1 MRTRESRIVDG
12 RPCPVPSPSRP
23 TRPRPPPPRRRT
35 SNPDLTRPIAP
46 NLRRSLGLPTEI
58 GFHDIFGFEPDL
70 LAMVPQP
77 THAILLLFPITEA
90 SEKARLEHASTRNDD
105 DAASDL
111 VSPGVWF
118 TRQTIGN
125 ACGTIGVLHAVAN
138 TQHEYSIA
146 DDSWFARFFAAT
158 STMTPAE
165 RAAHLEADD
174 SLEAAHAGAASSV
187 ASSTAVPTPD
197 EEVDLHFVALVHV
210 DGGLYELDGR
220 KEAPVRH
227 GDTSAESFLLDAGAV
242 VKKFVQAGGDSLSFN
257 AIAMGPSAGG
267 DAMF

>member
-1 MRTRESRIVDG
+1 MRTRESRSVDG
-12 RPCPVPSPSRP
+12 RQSPPPASPPRAPRRP
-23 TRPRPPPPRRRT
+23 PQRTSIRQISPAPPPPT
-35 SNPDLTRPIAP
+35 F
-46 NLRRSLGLPTEI
+46 RRSLGLPTTI

-77 THAILLLFPITEA
+77 VHAILLLFPITEA
-90 SEKARLEHASTRNDD
+90 SEKARREQAEQSANNN
-105 DAASDL
+105 AASEA
-111 VSPGVWF
+111 VSPAVWF

-138 TQHEYSIA
+138 TQHEYPIA

-158 STMTPAE
+158 RTMTPVE

-174 SLEAAHAGAASSV
+174 SLEHAHAGAASS
-187 ASSTAVPTPD
+187 ATSSTAVPEAD

-220 KEAPVRH
+220 KDAPVRH

-242 VKKFVQAGGDSLSFN
+242 VKKFVQMGGDSLSFN

>member
-1 MRTRESRIVDG
+1 
-12 RPCPVPSPSRP
+12 
-23 TRPRPPPPRRRT
+23 
-35 SNPDLTRPIAP
+35 
-46 NLRRSLGLPTEI
+46 
-58 GFHDIFGFEPDL
+58 
-70 LAMVPQP
+70 MVPQP

-105 DAASDL
+105 DAASV
-111 VSPGVWF
+111 VSPSVWF

-158 STMTPAE
+158 RTMTPAE

-242 VKKFVQAGGDSLSFN
+242 VKKFVQAGGNSLSG
-257 AIAMGPSAGG
+257 IANRLGL
-267 DAMF
+267 

>member
-77 THAILLLFPITEA
+77 VHAILLLFPITEA
-90 SEKARLEHASTRNDD
+90 SEKARLEHAATRTN
-105 DAASDL
+105 DAAS
-111 VSPGVWF
+111 VSPRVWF

-158 STMTPAE
+158 RTMTPVE

-174 SLEAAHAGAASSV
+174 SLEHAHAGAASS
-187 ASSTAVPTPD
+187 ATSSTAVPEAD

-220 KEAPVRH
+220 KDAPVRH

-242 VKKFVQAGGDSLSFN
+242 VKSLCRWAGTR
-257 AIAMGPSAGG
+257 
-267 DAMF
+267 

>member
-12 RPCPVPSPSRP
+12 RPSPTPSPSRP
-23 TRPRPPPPRRRT
+23 EAPAPPRRRT
-35 SNPDLTRPIAP
+35 SRSHPLAPD
-46 NLRRSLGLPTEI
+46 LRRSLGLPTEI

-77 THAILLLFPITEA
+77 VHAILLLFPITEA
-90 SEKARLEHASTRNDD
+90 SEKARLEHAATRNN
-105 DAASDL
+105 DAASDDAPV
-111 VSPGVWF
+111 VSPRVWF

-158 STMTPAE
+158 RAMTPAE

-174 SLEAAHAGAASSV
+174 SLESAHAGAASSV

-227 GDTSAESFLLDAGAV
+227 GDTRAESFLSDAGAV
-242 VKKFVQAGGDSLSFN
+242 VQKFVQMGGDSLSFN

>member
-1 MRTRESRIVDG
+1 MSLEASTG
-12 RPCPVPSPSRP
+12 ARPPHQSP
-23 TRPRPPPPRRRT
+23 PRPPRPPLLA
-35 SNPDLTRPIAP
+35 SGHPDLTRPSLP
-46 NLRRSLGLPTEI
+46 PFGRSLGLPTEI

-77 THAILLLFPITEA
+77 VHAILLLFPITEA
-90 SEKARLEHASTRNDD
+90 SEKARLEHAATRTN
-105 DAASDL
+105 DAAS
-111 VSPGVWF
+111 VSPRVWF

-138 TQHEYSIA
+138 TLNEYSVA

-158 STMTPAE
+158 RAMTPTE

-187 ASSTAVPTPD
+187 ASSTAVPTP
-197 EEVDLHFVALVHV
+197 EQEVDLHFVALVHV

-220 KEAPVRH
+220 KDAPVRH
-227 GDTSAESFLLDAGAV
+227 GDTAPESFLLDAGAV
-242 VKKFVQAGGDSLSFN
+242 VKKFVEQGGDSLSFN
-257 AIAMGPSAGG
+257 AIAMGANGG

>member
-1 MRTRESRIVDG
+1 MADF
-12 RPCPVPSPSRP
+12 
-23 TRPRPPPPRRRT
+23 
-35 SNPDLTRPIAP
+35 AHA
-46 NLRRSLGLPTEI
+46 LGLPTEI

-77 THAILLLFPITEA
+77 VHAILLLFPITEA
-90 SEKARLEHASTRNDD
+90 SEKARLEHAATRND
-105 DAASDL
+105 DAASDDAAR
-111 VSPGVWF
+111 VWF

-138 TQHEYSIA
+138 TLNEYSVA
-146 DDSWFARFFAAT
+146 DDSWFGRFFAAT
-158 STMTPAE
+158 RAMTPGE

-187 ASSTAVPTPD
+187 ASSTATPSP
-197 EEVDLHFVALVHV
+197 EREVDLHFVALVHV

-220 KEAPVRH
+220 RDAPFRH
-227 GDTSAESFLLDAGAV
+227 GDTARESFLVDAGSV
-242 VKKFVQAGGDSLSFN
+242 VKKFVERGGDSLSFN
-257 AIAMGPSAGG
+257 AIAMGPNGG